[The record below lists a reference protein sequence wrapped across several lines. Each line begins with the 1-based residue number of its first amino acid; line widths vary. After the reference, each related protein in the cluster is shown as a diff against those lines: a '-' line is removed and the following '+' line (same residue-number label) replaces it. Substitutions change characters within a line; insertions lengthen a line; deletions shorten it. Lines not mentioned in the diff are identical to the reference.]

1 MLGLRTWWVGAVGTT
16 ALRLQPDALT
26 LAVGAVAGFVTALGV
41 ILLMLRQAGRAPVP
55 ALLKGALEAVTP
67 PRRPADARRARPG
80 LVSRRR
86 GGAPR
91 CSR

>member
-41 ILLMLRQAGRAPVP
+41 ILLMLRQVGRAP
-55 ALLKGALEAVTP
+55 GAGAAEG
-67 PRRPADARRARPG
+67 RARG
-80 LVSRRR
+80 R
-86 GGAPR
+86 
-91 CSR
+91 